1 MGTVIIQNH
10 TTLHPIAMI
19 GEEAGICWGADT
31 SSVHKNIKR
40 GKSCLKSGHL
50 RTAEYP
56 VVYMILDGYSA
67 RVIREFYT
75 HIAGAPT
82 RLQASTRYIDYE
94 HGFDYIIP
102 HTIENNPK
110 AKEIYIQNMLI
121 TANNLQKLDELGI
134 PREDS
139 ANLLPLG
146 MESKIVV
153 KMNFRTLIS
162 MSNQRMCNRAYWEFR
177 ELFSDIAEALSSY
190 SEEWAELVKEYF
202 MPKCKLFGYCTEE
215 HGCGMYPKKE
225 NK

>member
-1 MGTVIIQNH
+1 MGTVTIQNH

-110 AKEIYIQNMLI
+110 AKEIYIQNMII
-121 TANNLQKLDELGI
+121 TASNLQKLDELGI

>member
-1 MGTVIIQNH
+1 MGTVTIQNH

-110 AKEIYIQNMLI
+110 AKEIYVQNMLI

>member
-110 AKEIYIQNMLI
+110 AKEIYIQNMII
-121 TANNLQKLDELGI
+121 TASNLQKLDELGI